1 MKVWA
6 SASLEL
12 WEPVWGFFLYAEER
26 LCYQYC
32 QKIGAFCCLGIENIV
47 HLKIS
52 KSVWALSISQKN
64 YWLVAR
70 MILHFNFLQLKL
82 SVSNF
87 LCASS
92 SKTLTNLQHRRK
104 FHMSG
109 SCVQVQK
116 ETGVGKHSYFGD
128 KIGVTKLISWLNLFL
143 YLQVLP
149 VSHLCTHL
157 PHCHHVLDII
167 LDQARGDSFKYPNS

>member
-1 MKVWA
+1 
-6 SASLEL
+6 
-12 WEPVWGFFLYAEER
+12 
-26 LCYQYC
+26 
-32 QKIGAFCCLGIENIV
+32 
-47 HLKIS
+47 
-52 KSVWALSISQKN
+52 
-64 YWLVAR
+64 
-70 MILHFNFLQLKL
+70 
-82 SVSNF
+82 
-87 LCASS
+87 
-92 SKTLTNLQHRRK
+92 
-104 FHMSG
+104 MSG

-167 LDQARGDSFKYPNS
+167 LDQARGDSFKYSHILGLVSNCWIVRNFMKKVLVIRWSRGCINRFWYLSSNFYLLILGLQGFYLLILGSKYILYQMVEGLREQVLKSLIVAIFFCWS